1 MAHIIPP
8 SEHDEL
14 VEIRARYDALQ
25 REYIVMRD
33 REQRAM
39 TNERIQG
46 ERGRSAARRTAQE
59 QMLGLAQVHAD
70 AMVRES
76 MAEIHQVLYV
86 ADDITKRALTATTAQ
101 RDRLRVHV
109 EMARNRIRHAQ
120 EREGAHEFLDRVH
133 AEVARLRAYVMTT
146 GRAIHDGTGRD
157 ALNCD
162 CTGCMLIIGM
172 DLVDGEGA

>member
-39 TNERIQG
+39 TDERIQG

-59 QMLGLAQVHAD
+59 RMLGLAQVHAD

-86 ADDITKRALTATTAQ
+86 ADDITKGPKSTTAQ

-133 AEVARLRAYVMTT
+133 TEVARLRAYVMTT

-157 ALNCD
+157 VLNCD